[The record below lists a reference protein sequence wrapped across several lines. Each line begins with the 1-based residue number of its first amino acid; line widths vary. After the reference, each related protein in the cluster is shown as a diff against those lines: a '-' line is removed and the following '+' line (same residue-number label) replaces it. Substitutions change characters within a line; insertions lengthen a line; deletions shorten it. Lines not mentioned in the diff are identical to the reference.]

1 VKLALQPPLK
11 ISEALGQV
19 PQAASDYV
27 RMVVRRDKMECQYDG
42 MIARDVQ
49 PFMICETTGEKL
61 VCDEETLRTHPEVKL
76 YADFHFP
83 KTLNAEQFGLELRV
97 TNDDLR
103 LGFSREAIADALTH
117 WHETAKKTRL
127 HDLFLMVGA
136 GTPPPRF
143 VRDAQVHWDNLA
155 NKIFDT
161 SHDAPEFIIAV
172 HQKFMWQIKRK
183 VLGLPVTNHL
193 MPVILGPQGKGKST
207 FVSKLVEPLK
217 ELTLEV
223 DFKMIEDERN
233 VEMWS
238 SYILFLDEMGYA
250 SKANVDTIKH
260 AITASTLTRRPMRSN
275 GKITVAQNATFIGC
289 SNKTLAQLI
298 KDPTGIRRFV
308 GVQMTN
314 PSRETMNSLDYLLLW
329 QSVDPHG
336 ADPMIPFMD
345 LLTAKQDEER
355 EKGRVE
361 EWLSQFD
368 PNAAPMNAYGRT
380 FSELSRNGK
389 IAGADLFTLYSEWEG
404 VMYPGSYGRTSNQ
417 EFGHEMKR
425 LLDSEPQKVPFE
437 KAPRNAKGVVWQYTG
452 PLNVHTLGTVK
463 AKVGYVR

>member
-250 SKANVDTIKH
+250 S
-260 AITASTLTRRPMRSN
+260 
-275 GKITVAQNATFIGC
+275 
-289 SNKTLAQLI
+289 
-298 KDPTGIRRFV
+298 
-308 GVQMTN
+308 
-314 PSRETMNSLDYLLLW
+314 
-329 QSVDPHG
+329 
-336 ADPMIPFMD
+336 
-345 LLTAKQDEER
+345 
-355 EKGRVE
+355 
-361 EWLSQFD
+361 
-368 PNAAPMNAYGRT
+368 
-380 FSELSRNGK
+380 
-389 IAGADLFTLYSEWEG
+389 
-404 VMYPGSYGRTSNQ
+404 
-417 EFGHEMKR
+417 
-425 LLDSEPQKVPFE
+425 
-437 KAPRNAKGVVWQYTG
+437 
-452 PLNVHTLGTVK
+452 
-463 AKVGYVR
+463 